1 MLLEAIYHHP
11 KRNWAFGYDDETII
25 LRLRAKKND
34 LNSVHVLTVDK
45 YDWDRTRQLISMSKF
60 ATDGRF
66 DYYECTVKPTHR
78 RLKYGFLLEDDE
90 ERIWMNEDDFTT
102 EEPQNADSLFQYPF
116 LNPIDIL
123 KPPAWVKDAVFY
135 QIFPERFANG
145 DPSISPEGAEDWGGT
160 PQRDN
165 FFGGDLQGI
174 LDHLDHLNELGIN
187 AIYMTPVFKA
197 TTNHKYDTE
206 DYMEVDPHFGDKKI
220 LKKLVEACHDR
231 GIRVLLDAVF
241 NHSGRTFKPFVDV
254 LKKGEASPYKD
265 WFHVHSFPLEVV
277 DGTPTYDTFGLEPM
291 MPKLNTEHPEVKE
304 YLLNVA
310 KHWIEE
316 VGIDGWRL
324 DVADEVDHAF
334 WREFRTTVKQA
345 NPEAYILGEMWNESS
360 EWLQGDQFDA
370 TMNYPFTYAVNDF
383 FVKKVTDAQSFA
395 FAIGRQLARY
405 PQQASEVAFNL
416 LDSHDTPR
424 LLTLCGGDKR
434 LMRLAALFQFTYMGA
449 PCIFYGDEIGLDGDA
464 DPGCRQCME
473 WDTDKQDHE
482 LFNFYREL
490 IALRK
495 AHPVLRDQGSITFLE
510 AQPEG
515 ASLAYERRSD
525 EEVLLVLLN
534 RSDEDHTF
542 ELSIPEQEWQ
552 LVFGE
557 SRWSVG
563 AKGLH
568 AELLPYGYAV
578 LKATPVRSVNSAKE
592 VDDKMQS
599 KA

>member
-11 KRNWAFGYDDETII
+11 KRNWAFGYDDETIF
-25 LRLRAKKND
+25 LRLRTKKND
-34 LNSVHVLTVDK
+34 LTTVHALTVDK
-45 YDWDRTRQLISMSKF
+45 YDWERTRQLVPMSKF

-78 RLKYGFLLEDDE
+78 RLKYGFLLEDGE
-90 ERIWMNEDDFTT
+90 ERLWMNEDNFTT
-102 EEPQNADSLFQYPF
+102 EEPKKADNLFQYPF

-123 KPPAWVKDAVFY
+123 KPPAWVRDAVFY

-145 DPSISPEGAEDWGGT
+145 DPSISPEGAETWGGT

-174 LDHLDHLNELGIN
+174 LDHLDHLSKLGIS
-187 AIYMTPVFKA
+187 ALYMTPVFKA

-206 DYMEVDPHFGDKKI
+206 DYMEVDPHFGDKEI
-220 LKKLVEACHDR
+220 LKKLVGACHDR

-254 LKKGEASPYKD
+254 LEKGEASPYKD

-291 MPKLNTEHPEVKE
+291 MPKLNTEHPEVKK
-304 YLLNVA
+304 YLLGVA

-316 VGIDGWRL
+316 IGIDGWRL

-345 NPEAYILGEMWNESS
+345 NPDAYILGEMWNESS

-395 FAIGRQLARY
+395 FAIGQQLARY
-405 PQQASEVAFNL
+405 PLQASEVAFNL

-434 LMRLAALFQFTYMGA
+434 LMRLAAMFQFTYMGA
-449 PCIFYGDEIGLDGDA
+449 PCIYYGDEIGLDGEA
-464 DPGCRQCME
+464 DPGCRKCME

-482 LFNFYREL
+482 LFAFYREL

-495 AHPVLRDQGSITFLE
+495 AHPALRDKGSITFLD
-510 AQPEG
+510 AQPKSS
-515 ASLAYERRSD
+515 SLAYERRS
-525 EEVLLVLLN
+525 EKEVLLVLLN
-534 RSDEDHTF
+534 RSGKDHIF
-542 ELSIPEQEWQ
+542 ELDIPEQEWQ
-552 LVFGE
+552 LAFGE
-557 SRWSVG
+557 SEWSTG

-568 AELLPYGYAV
+568 AELPPYGYAV
-578 LKATPVRSVNSAKE
+578 LKAVPVRSVKPAKE
-592 VDDKMQS
+592 KDDKTKR

>member
-25 LRLRAKKND
+25 LRLRTKKND
-34 LNSVHVLTVDK
+34 LTAVHVLTVDK
-45 YDWDRTRQLISMSKF
+45 YDWDRTRQLIPMSKF

-78 RLKYGFLLEDDE
+78 RLKYGFLLEDGE
-90 ERIWMNEDDFTT
+90 ERIWMNENDFTT

-145 DPSISPEGAEDWGGT
+145 DPSISPEGAEPWGGT
-160 PQRDN
+160 PQKDN

-174 LDHLDHLNELGIN
+174 LDHLDHLSELGIN

-206 DYMEVDPHFGDKKI
+206 DYMEVDPHFGDKKT
-220 LKKLVEACHDR
+220 LKRLVEACHDR

-254 LKKGEASPYKD
+254 LEKGEASPYKD
-265 WFHVHSFPLEVV
+265 WFHVHSFPLEVN

-291 MPKLNTEHPEVKE
+291 MPKLNTEHPEVKR

-316 VGIDGWRL
+316 IGIDGWRL

-345 NPEAYILGEMWNESS
+345 NPDAYILGEMWNESS

-482 LFNFYREL
+482 LFDFYREL

-525 EEVLLVLLN
+525 EEVLLVLFN
-534 RSDEDHTF
+534 RSDEHHTF

-557 SRWSVG
+557 SQWFVG

-568 AELLPYGYAV
+568 AELPPYEYTV
-578 LKATPVRSVNSAKE
+578 LKAAPARSVKPAKE
-592 VDDKMQS
+592 GDNKTQS

>member
-34 LNSVHVLTVDK
+34 LTSVHVLTVDK
-45 YDWDRTRQLISMSKF
+45 YDWDRTRQLIPMSKF

-78 RLKYGFLLEDDE
+78 RLKYGFLLEDGE
-90 ERIWMNEDDFTT
+90 ERIWMDEDDFTT

-145 DPSISPEGAEDWGGT
+145 DPSISPEDAEDWGGT

-174 LDHLDHLNELGIN
+174 LDHLDHLSELGIN

-254 LKKGEASPYKD
+254 LEKGEASPYKD

-291 MPKLNTEHPEVKE
+291 MPKLNTEHPEVKR

-345 NPEAYILGEMWNESS
+345 NPDAYILGEMWNESS

-557 SRWSVG
+557 GRWSVG

>member
-11 KRNWAFGYDDETII
+11 KRNWAFGYDDETIF
-25 LRLRAKKND
+25 LRLRTKKND
-34 LNSVHVLTVDK
+34 VTAVYALAVDK
-45 YDWDRTRQLISMSKF
+45 YDWDRTRQLIPMSKF
-60 ATDGRF
+60 ATDDRF
-66 DYYECTVKPTHR
+66 DYYECVVKPTHR
-78 RLKYGFLLEDDE
+78 RLKYGFFLEDGE

-102 EEPQNADSLFQYPF
+102 QEPQNADKLFQYPF

-123 KPPAWVKDAVFY
+123 MPPAWVKDAVFY

-145 DPSISPEGAEDWGGT
+145 NPSISPKGAEAWGGT
-160 PQRDN
+160 PQKDN

-174 LDHLDHLNELGIN
+174 LDHLDHLSELGIN

-206 DYMEVDPHFGDKKI
+206 DYMEVDSHFGDKET
-220 LKKLVEACHDR
+220 LKKLVETCHDR

-254 LKKGEASPYKD
+254 LEKGEASPYRD
-265 WFHVHSFPLEVV
+265 WFHVHSFPLEVN

-291 MPKLNTEHPEVKE
+291 MPKLNTEHPEVKR

-316 VGIDGWRL
+316 IGIDGWRL

-405 PQQASEVAFNL
+405 PLQASEVAFNL

-482 LFNFYREL
+482 LFDFYREL

-510 AQPEG
+510 AQPDG

-525 EEVLLVLLN
+525 EEVLLVLFN

-542 ELSIPEQEWQ
+542 ELSIPEQEWE
-552 LVFGE
+552 VAFGE
-557 SRWSVG
+557 SQWSVG
-563 AKGLH
+563 PKGLH
-568 AELLPYGYAV
+568 AELPPYGYAV
-578 LKATPVRSVNSAKE
+578 LKATPARSVNPAK
-592 VDDKMQS
+592 KGNNKTQS

>member
-11 KRNWAFGYDDETII
+11 KRNWAFGYDDETIF
-25 LRLRAKKND
+25 LRLRVKKND
-34 LNSVHVLTVDK
+34 LTAVHALTGDK
-45 YDWDRTRQLISMSKF
+45 YDWDRTRQLIPMSKF

-66 DYYECTVKPTHR
+66 DYYECTVKPTRR
-78 RLKYGFLLEDDE
+78 RLKYGFLLEDGE
-90 ERIWMNEDDFTT
+90 ERIWMDEDDFTT
-102 EEPQNADSLFQYPF
+102 KEPQSPDSLFQYPF

-145 DPSISPEGAEDWGGT
+145 DPSISPEDTEAWGGT
-160 PQRDN
+160 PRRDN

-174 LDHLDHLNELGIN
+174 IDHLDHLNELGIN

-206 DYMEVDPHFGDKKI
+206 DYMEVDPHFGDKET
-220 LKKLVEACHDR
+220 LKKLVDACHDR
-231 GIRVLLDAVF
+231 GIRVLFDAVF
-241 NHSGRTFKPFVDV
+241 NHSGRTFKPFVD
-254 LKKGEASPYKD
+254 LLEKGEASPYKD

-277 DGTPTYDTFGLEPM
+277 DDIPTYDTFGLEPM
-291 MPKLNTEHPEVKE
+291 MPKLNTEHPEVKK
-304 YLLNVA
+304 YLLDVA

-316 VGIDGWRL
+316 IGIDGWRL

-345 NPEAYILGEMWNESS
+345 NPDAYILGEMWNESS

-383 FVKKVTDAQSFA
+383 FVKKETDAQSFA

-424 LLTLCGGDKR
+424 LLTLCGDDKR

-449 PCIFYGDEIGLDGDA
+449 PCIYYGDEIGLDGDA
-464 DPGCRQCME
+464 DPDCRKCME
-473 WDTDKQDHE
+473 WNPDKQDRE
-482 LFNFYREL
+482 LFDFYCKL

-495 AHPVLRDQGSITFLE
+495 EHPALRAAGSLTFLE
-510 AQPEG
+510 AEPEG
-515 ASLAYERRSD
+515 TSLAYERRSE

-534 RSDEDHTF
+534 RSGKSHVF
-542 ELSIPEQEWQ
+542 ELDIPEQEWE
-552 LVFGE
+552 LAFGE
-557 SRWSVG
+557 SQWSAG
-563 AKGLH
+563 AKGFR
-568 AELLPYGYAV
+568 AELPPYGYAL
-578 LKATPVRSVNSAKE
+578 LKAAPAKRVE
-592 VDDKMQS
+592 
-599 KA
+599 

>member
-11 KRNWAFGYDDETII
+11 KRNWAFGYNDETIF

-34 LNSVHVLTVDK
+34 LNTVHALTGDK
-45 YDWDRTRQLISMSKF
+45 YDWDRTRQLVPMSKF

-66 DYYECTVKPTHR
+66 DYYECSVKPTHR
-78 RLKYGFLLEDDE
+78 RLKYGFFLEDGE

-102 EEPQNADSLFQYPF
+102 QEPQNVDKLFQYPF

-145 DPSISPEGAEDWGGT
+145 DPSISPEGAETWGGT

-206 DYMEVDPHFGDKKI
+206 DYMEVDPHFGDKKT
-220 LKKLVEACHDR
+220 LKKLVDACHDR

-254 LKKGEASPYKD
+254 QEKGEASPYKD

-291 MPKLNTEHPEVKE
+291 MPKLNTEHPEVKK
-304 YLLNVA
+304 YLLDVA

-316 VGIDGWRL
+316 IGIDGWRL

-345 NPEAYILGEMWNESS
+345 NPDAYILGEMWNESS

-424 LLTLCGGDKR
+424 LLTLCGDDKR

-449 PCIFYGDEIGLDGDA
+449 PCIYYGDEIGLDGDA
-464 DPGCRQCME
+464 DPGCRKCME
-473 WDTDKQDHE
+473 WDTDKQDRE
-482 LFNFYREL
+482 LFDFYRKL

-495 AHPVLRDQGSITFLE
+495 GHPVLRDQGSITFLK

-515 ASLAYERRSD
+515 TSLAYERRSE

-534 RSDEDHTF
+534 RSDEDHVF
-542 ELSIPEQEWQ
+542 ELDIPEQEWQ
-552 LVFGE
+552 LAFGE
-557 SRWSVG
+557 SQWSVRE
-563 AKGLH
+563 KGLL
-568 AELLPYGYAV
+568 AKLPPYGYAV
-578 LKATPVRSVNSAKE
+578 LKAAPARSVKPA
-592 VDDKMQS
+592 
-599 KA
+599 